1 MTIGDIIFY
10 IFIFLALY
18 VQVFFLVTFLEKRSF
33 LKKDK
38 FSDVKL
44 SEYPQVTFIVPC
56 FNEEATVVQTIQ
68 SIKNLIYPQELI
80 SIFVVDDGSR
90 DNTLEVLQKY
100 VNDGQVRVFSKE
112 NGGKHSAL
120 NYALEY
126 VETPF
131 ICSFD
136 ADTHILPDALV
147 NAFVYFQ
154 NNSKLDALGGAVLI
168 NKPTTIVQK
177 AQSVEYQMFSYTK
190 KILGVLG
197 GVLVT
202 PGAFSL
208 FKTRSLREVGGYRK
222 AYLLE
227 DLELTYRLQK
237 NGYCVD
243 HAHDAFVYTKG
254 PESLKDLFKQRLRW
268 SFGYINNTFQYR
280 SMILNKKYG
289 NFGMFTLPMTIIA
302 YPAIFQVF
310 ILFWY
315 NTVSFLSR
323 KYVEYQALG
332 STAFVPSFSSDFFFV
347 DTKLTTILTLMLFA
361 TVFIS
366 IYLGK
371 VVSRIENF
379 SIISVF
385 WFIVVYSVMVP
396 VWTLTAL
403 YRTIARKKVSWR

>member
-1 MTIGDIIFY
+1 MNFGDIIFY

-18 VQVFFLVTFLEKRSF
+18 VQVFFFVTFLEKKSF
-33 LKKDK
+33 LKKGE
-38 FSDVKL
+38 SSNIKL
-44 SEYPQVTFIVPC
+44 NKYPRVTFIVPC
-56 FNEEATVVQTIQ
+56 FNEEATVVHTVD

-100 VNDGQVRVFSKE
+100 ATDGQVKIFSKE

-120 NYALEY
+120 NHALEY

-136 ADTHILPDALV
+136 ADTHILPDALT
-147 NAFVYFQ
+147 NAFIYFQ
-154 NNSKLDALGGAVLI
+154 ENSKLDALGGAVLI
-168 NKPTTIVQK
+168 NKPKTIVQK

-208 FKTRSLREVGGYRK
+208 FKTKSLRDVGGYRK
-222 AYLLE
+222 AHLLE

-243 HAHDAFVYTKG
+243 HAHNAFVYTKG
-254 PESLKDLFKQRLRW
+254 PESLRDLFKQRLRW

-315 NTVSFLSR
+315 NTISFLSQ
-323 KYVEYQALG
+323 KYLEYQALG
-332 STAFVPSFSSDFFFV
+332 SSAFTPSLSLDFFFV
-347 DTKLTTILTLMLFA
+347 DTKLTTILTLVLFA
-361 TVFIS
+361 TIFIS

-379 SIISVF
+379 SVRSIF

-403 YRTIARKKVSWR
+403 YKTIARKKVSWR